1 MSCIAG
7 QLIFGQIADR
17 CFVRRSKLLMV
28 LLGVAATASLGWA
41 STMFD
46 NPFVPWEAV
55 ALREDQRW
63 RVWVAISVAGAC
75 RTGLVPLLYEVAAV
89 EPLLTTVCA
98 LLAPGGVAVFGHRA
112 RNGAHEACLAA
123 AASHGLRWTEIAW
136 RPWEGE
142 GAAGQEAGW
151 GCPLEILHL
160 GKMERAED

>member
-1 MSCIAG
+1 MPTLAQRRAAAELFVHELSWPFAVYVDG
-7 QLIFGQIADR
+7 MADAFER
-17 CFVRRSKLLMV
+17 TFAAWPLRFFLVDAD
-28 LLGVAATASLGWA
+28 GVTLAH
-41 STMFD
+41 
-46 NPFVPWEAV
+46 V
-55 ALREDQRW
+55 AQPTSGYTY
-63 RVWVAISVAGAC
+63 SVADL
-75 RTGLVPLLYEVAAV
+75 RAAV
-89 EPLLTTVCA
+89 EPLLTTVRA

>member
-1 MSCIAG
+1 MEAG
-7 QLIFGQIADR
+7 DCVGTCLLLSFPEASKRLTFADR
-17 CFVRRSKLLMV
+17 TQRLLTLASANVRGNLAGSQSTCDCAFVELEWGAPLPSAVPCAGYSLV
-28 LLGVAATASLGWA
+28 LCA
-41 STMFD
+41 
-46 NPFVPWEAV
+46 E
-55 ALREDQRW
+55 
-63 RVWVAISVAGAC
+63 
-75 RTGLVPLLYEVAAV
+75 LLYEVAAV
-89 EPLLTTVCA
+89 EPLLTTVRA